1 MHSEGDLKERL
12 QKLTLLRLLFSSL
25 LLGSTLFLEV
35 SREDAPDESV
45 RLILYGLIGFIFC
58 VSLIYSL
65 TIGRVSQIRRLA
77 LVQILID
84 TVIVTV
90 TLMVTG
96 GYSSLFSFLY
106 LVVIVYSSLLLNR
119 RGTVMVSVLCGIQFG
134 VMVDFQ
140 YFGLLDLF
148 QLSGTGYPG
157 MSGWDEVITKILTI
171 MVGCVVV
178 GFLSSFLSEQ
188 LLRTKKELQRMG
200 EHVKRVEKMAAVGE
214 MAARLAHEIKNPL
227 ASLSGAIQMMREDT
241 RFDPDHDRLMRIILR
256 EADRLSSLSSNF
268 LLYARPPMGKTQ
280 PVELEKALR
289 DTVELFGKR
298 GAAGK
303 RITTTLTAQPG
314 IWVAMDP
321 AHLQQV
327 LWNLLINAAEA
338 IGESGQI
345 RLELTALRDRH
356 VCLQI
361 ADTGAGMPAKTLKF
375 IFDPFFT
382 TKASGTG
389 LGLPIVH
396 RILEA
401 YQGRIDVHSEP
412 GMGATFRICLKQIA
426 PPAEPAAS
434 LQLSLDSQPQFS

>member
-1 MHSEGDLKERL
+1 MALPGASRGRMHSEDDLKARL

-35 SREDAPDESV
+35 SREDPPDGAV

-58 VSLIYSL
+58 ASLAYTL
-65 TIGRVSQIRRLA
+65 AIGRVSKVRRLA
-77 LVQILID
+77 LVQIVID
-84 TVIVTV
+84 TLIVTMTV
-90 TLMVTG
+90 MVTG

-119 RGTVMVSVLCGIQFG
+119 RGTVMIAALCGIQFG
-134 VMVDFQ
+134 VMVDLQ
-140 YFGLLDLF
+140 YFGLLSLF
-148 QLSGTGYPG
+148 QLAGSGYPG
-157 MSGWDEVITKILTI
+157 MSGWDEVITKIVTV

-188 LLRTKKELQRMG
+188 LLRTKKELQLM
-200 EHVKRVEKMAAVGE
+200 EAHVKRVEKMAAVGE

-227 ASLSGAIQMMREDT
+227 ASLSGAIQMMREDA
-241 RFDPDHDRLMRIILR
+241 RFDPDHQRLMRIILR

-268 LLYARPPMGKTQ
+268 LLYARPPVGKTE
-280 PVELEKALR
+280 PVEMEKALR
-289 DTVELFGKR
+289 ETVELFDKR

-303 RITTTLTAQPG
+303 RVTTTLTTQPG

-327 LWNLLINAAEA
+327 LWNLLVNAMEA
-338 IGESGQI
+338 IEESGHI

-356 VCLQI
+356 ACLQI
-361 ADTGAGMPAKTLKF
+361 SDTGAGMSAETVKF

-401 YQGRIDVHSEP
+401 YQGRIDVHSQP
-412 GMGATFRICLKQIA
+412 GTGTTFRICLKQID
-426 PPAEPAAS
+426 PPAGPAAAA
-434 LQLSLDSQPQFS
+434 